1 MTMRSIW
8 APACCVG
15 TTWLTLLGGG
25 CVPELQREP
34 REPRV
39 DVPADYGASAAAVT
53 SARAP
58 SSAQLSFR
66 EFFSD
71 PQLAALIDLAL
82 KDNQELNI
90 ALLELDIAQAEV
102 LAREGEYLPKVGIVA
117 GAELEKVGE
126 DTSQGRS
133 DEAHHLPEDLPDYL
147 FGLRASWELD
157 IWGKLRDA
165 TDAAAKRYLSSVE
178 GRKFV
183 VTGLVA
189 EVADSYYELLALD
202 SQLEVLQQNID
213 LQQAALEVVKV
224 QKQVGR
230 VTELAVKRFE
240 AEVLENQ
247 SRLYTVRQRLFEAES
262 RLNLLLGRF
271 RRPIARGGR
280 DLMLLAPA
288 PVRQGLPS
296 ELLENRPDVKRAE
309 LELAAA
315 RLDVDVARKQF
326 YPSLEIDAG
335 VVYNSFKAAS
345 LVDTPASLAYLVAA
359 ELTQPL
365 WNRNELTAEYFSANS
380 RQMQA
385 VFDYERTILTAFN
398 EVSNDLVMVQ
408 NLANSYQLK
417 VREVEKLE
425 ESIAI
430 SADLFRSARADYM
443 EVLLTRRDA
452 LDAQLELIETK
463 KQQLSARVKLY
474 RALGGG
480 WQ

>member
-1 MTMRSIW
+1 MRSDRSTVCL
-8 APACCVG
+8 AGAA
-15 TTWLTLLGGG
+15 WLTLLGAG

-34 REPRV
+34 REARTRV
-39 DVPADYGASAAAVT
+39 PDDYGGAAAAVSSGQGP
-53 SARAP
+53 SAAE
-58 SSAQLSFR
+58 LSFR
-66 EFFSD
+66 EFFGH

-82 KDNQELNI
+82 ENNQELNI

-126 DTSQGRS
+126 DTSQGRA
-133 DEAHHLPEDLPDYL
+133 DEAHHLPEDLPGYV
-147 FGLRASWELD
+147 FGLRASWEID

-165 TDAAAKRYLSSVE
+165 TDAAAKRYLASVE

-202 SQLEVLQQNID
+202 AQLEVLKQNID
-213 LQQAALEVVKV
+213 LQQAALEVVRVQRQAGKV
-224 QKQVGR
+224 TQ
-230 VTELAVKRFE
+230 LAVKRFE
-240 AEVLENQ
+240 AEVLKNR
-247 SRLYTVRQRLFEAES
+247 SRLYAVQQLRFETEN
-262 RLNLLLGRF
+262 RLNFLVGRF
-271 RRPIARGGR
+271 RQPIVRGPLG
-280 DLMLLAPA
+280 LMALAPG

-296 ELLENRPDVKRAE
+296 ALLENRPDVKRAE

-315 RLDVDVARKQF
+315 KLDVDVARKEF

-335 VVYNSFKAAS
+335 VVYSSFKAAS

-365 WNRNELTAEYFSANS
+365 WNRNALTAEYFSASS
-380 RQMQA
+380 RQLQA

-398 EVSNDLVMVQ
+398 EVSNNLMAVE
-408 NLANSYQLK
+408 NLAGGYALRAQ
-417 VREVEKLE
+417 EVQRLE

-443 EVLLTRRDA
+443 EVLLTRREA
-452 LDAQLELIETK
+452 LEAQMELIETR
-463 KQQLSARVKLY
+463 KQQLGARVKLY

-480 WQ
+480 WR